1 MTTLLRAP
9 AFREDSDADDEYE
22 RSEIMSPT
30 LPTEFSASPTE
41 SDRLSAEQTPTFAR
55 DIISPRGKVIDWT
68 AEQSADFVANICLD
82 QYADKFVGMVPT
94 VSVISI
100 DGFLT
105 VFQRNISPV
114 MPLSLSSIPT

>member
-1 MTTLLRAP
+1 MTTLLRAGP

-41 SDRLSAEQTPTFAR
+41 SDRLSNEQTPTFAR

-68 AEQSADFVANICLD
+68 AEQSADFVANLGLE
-82 QYADKFVGMVPT
+82 QYADKFVGMAPI
-94 VSVISI
+94 VSK
-100 DGFLT
+100 
-105 VFQRNISPV
+105 SPV
-114 MPLSLSSIPT
+114 VYFY